1 MSSLQPMKMSNS
13 SKSHTKKTILVK
25 CTYYNRRYER
35 NQLYCLQVK
44 SNEKKDESK
53 KNLFYNLPEDLR
65 SKIYEYDDTFRKKFD
80 EVLHELIYYDNEEF
94 IDFLD
99 EVRFNALPMPL
110 NLAYDG
116 LYAMY
121 QEINIMEEEEFN
133 KLYHTLL
140 KKIKNVLYVEYLI
153 MSYVIGVKGFYCPG
167 CKKICYND

>member
-80 EVLHELIYYDNEEF
+80 EVLHELIYLVSLSPSRGGWICTIGME
-94 IDFLD
+94 
-99 EVRFNALPMPL
+99 
-110 NLAYDG
+110 LAC
-116 LYAMY
+116 
-121 QEINIMEEEEFN
+121 E
-133 KLYHTLL
+133 TR
-140 KKIKNVLYVEYLI
+140 
-153 MSYVIGVKGFYCPG
+153 
-167 CKKICYND
+167 CYGRS

>member
-80 EVLHELIYYDNEEF
+80 EVLHELIY
-94 IDFLD
+94 L
-99 EVRFNALPMPL
+99 VSLS
-110 NLAYDG
+110 
-116 LYAMY
+116 
-121 QEINIMEEEEFN
+121 
-133 KLYHTLL
+133 LL
-140 KKIKNVLYVEYLI
+140 
-153 MSYVIGVKGFYCPG
+153 F
-167 CKKICYND
+167 